1 MKEKVY
7 TWQHVEA
14 YSIIAIYNLLN
25 SANDINP
32 KNMKI
37 CIDPLY
43 SLYKKDK
50 AVKYANRLIKN

>member
-37 CIDPLY
+37 CIDPF
-43 SLYKKDK
+43 
-50 AVKYANRLIKN
+50 IIC